1 MWLSIQGKEDG
12 VSDNFIEWFRK
23 KALIYRKMRFVRKMT
38 AERKDNRYKLSQMYD
53 MFIKKK
59 SQYLLQRKLT
69 FGHIQ
74 IIATL
79 TTRIS
84 KI

>member
-1 MWLSIQGKEDG
+1 
-12 VSDNFIEWFRK
+12 
-23 KALIYRKMRFVRKMT
+23 MRFVRKMT

-69 FGHIQ
+69 FGYIQ
-74 IIATL
+74 TIATL
-79 TTRIS
+79 TARIS